1 MNYLVNLLNKTL
13 TPRQSLSVKKM
24 SMGGGVANRLK
35 PLSNQG
41 IIVLNT

>member
-13 TPRQSLSVKKM
+13 TPRQSLSVKKR
-24 SMGGGVANRLK
+24 GGWQNRLK